1 MSNMTTSYSSSSS
14 YRKTTTTTH
23 EVYSGYRKGSMTT
36 KLYGKDLSEYEDI
49 DIDSLLTKLTP
60 EELEELN
67 NEVDP
72 DNSLLPPSQRC
83 RDQTTKKPTGPFS
96 REQLLKFL
104 EEKAINEK
112 DWEERV
118 PYEPGVKRGK
128 VWTCETKEVT
138 TPTNEVKDGSFAFSL
153 DDLEGDVD
161 IALSDATENDLVDL
175 AGILGMHSMLTQNQY
190 YNALEGKPQDSDSS
204 TFSGR
209 FRLQHFLPNDQ
220 SAQPN
225 NFKAVVKA
233 SPLKL
238 LPEEP
243 VNDTDVADC
252 TRRLRANDSSLT
264 EVNVNNMK
272 SLSREELRALIEA
285 AACSDHLQ
293 VLKLANTALLDS
305 DAAGLV
311 ELLTRSSSLK
321 NLNVESNFLSG
332 EFLVALLRA
341 ANVNQTLVEIHAEN
355 QRALVLGNQVEMDL
369 ARAVE
374 ENGTLLRVGITFNMM
389 EARYRVSDALEKN
402 YERGIPLFS
411 IVAPPLLLPPFS
423 SSSASNSR
431 RFL

>member
-138 TPTNEVKDGSFAFSL
+138 TPTNEVKDGSFAFTL
-153 DDLEGDVD
+153 DDPEGDVD

-175 AGILGMHSMLTQNQY
+175 AGGQRLFACVILYVILLGILGMHSMLTQNQY
-190 YNALEGKPQDSDSS
+190 YNALEGKPQDSDST
-204 TFSGR
+204 TFS
-209 FRLQHFLPNDQ
+209 
-220 SAQPN
+220 
-225 NFKAVVKA
+225 AVVKA

-238 LPEEP
+238 LPDEP

-272 SLSREELRALIEA
+272 SLSREELRGLIEA

-293 VLKLANTALLDS
+293 VLKLANTALLDA

-311 ELLTRSSSLK
+311 DLLTRSSSLK

-402 YERGIPLFS
+402 YERVRL
-411 IVAPPLLLPPFS
+411 
-423 SSSASNSR
+423 R
-431 RFL
+431 RTRGDSFE

>member
-14 YRKTTTTTH
+14 YRRTTTTTH

-128 VWTCETKEVT
+128 VWTSESKEST
-138 TPTNEVKDGSFAFSL
+138 TPSNEDKDGSFTFSL

-161 IALSDATENDLVDL
+161 IALSEATENDLVDL

-190 YNALEGKPQDSDSS
+190 YNAVEGKPQDSDSTS
-204 TFSGR
+204 FS
-209 FRLQHFLPNDQ
+209 
-220 SAQPN
+220 
-225 NFKAVVKA
+225 AVVKA
-233 SPLKL
+233 APLKL

-264 EVNVNNMK
+264 EVNLNNMK
-272 SLSREELRALIEA
+272 SLSREELRGLIEA

-293 VLKLANTALLDS
+293 VLKLANTALVDS

-311 ELLTRSSSLK
+311 DLVTRSSTLK

-374 ENGTLLRVGITFNMM
+374 ENGSLLRVGITFNMM

-402 YERGIPLFS
+402 YERVRL
-411 IVAPPLLLPPFS
+411 
-423 SSSASNSR
+423 R
-431 RFL
+431 RTRGDSFE